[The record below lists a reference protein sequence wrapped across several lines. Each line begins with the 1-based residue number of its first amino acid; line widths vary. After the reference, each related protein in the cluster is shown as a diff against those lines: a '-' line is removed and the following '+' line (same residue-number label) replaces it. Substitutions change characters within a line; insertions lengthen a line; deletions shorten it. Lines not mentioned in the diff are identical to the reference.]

1 MQEEVHTYTTTTTWI
16 LFLLHIV
23 AYSGHTFVVV
33 VVPNISGGMLLHK
46 MFICTAVHLPLLS
59 N

>member
-33 VVPNISGGMLLHK
+33 VVPNITGGMLLHK